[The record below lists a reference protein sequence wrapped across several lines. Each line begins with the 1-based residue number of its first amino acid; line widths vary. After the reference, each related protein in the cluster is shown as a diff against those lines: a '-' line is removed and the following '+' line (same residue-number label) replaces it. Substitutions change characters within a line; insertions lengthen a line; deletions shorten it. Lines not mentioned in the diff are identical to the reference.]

1 MESYNEKYTIRLIG
15 PFDIFAPSGD
25 RIDIKSKKS
34 VAILSILSLSRD
46 GLRSRSS
53 IQDMLWGSRE
63 PVQAQSSL
71 RREISTLKSLLST
84 PGYPE
89 ILRVEQSRI
98 SINLAN
104 VNIDVLSVLSGE
116 TAAPDL
122 SFDTQ
127 LLEGLDIPDA
137 EPFEEWLRL
146 YREKIRE
153 LKDPGPASAI
163 NAPAQANNSFRGIVG
178 HAPPSPALLAS
189 GEAPRLAGKPSIAVL
204 PFVDHSTATGESF
217 LGDGIAEDISI
228 NLGRYSSLFVIASAS
243 SLTYRNNTVPPG
255 DICRQLGVRYLLNGT
270 VRQSGD
276 KIRITVSLSDGIAGQ
291 QLWAERFDGF
301 LDDVFAM
308 QDSIT
313 TSVGPRIDLSIEESE
328 RRRALSRPVQNADAY
343 HLFWRANALFRQ
355 WGREPM
361 LEAIQLAEQ
370 VLDLEPNNAW
380 AASLAAFCHS
390 SAYASSWSDDRA
402 KSRLAAERYYALA
415 MRNGG
420 DDPIVLGYCAGTLVA
435 ISGDLS
441 VAARLIDRALE
452 LQPISPATFFWGGWT
467 DIAVGNLQRAQER
480 FELALRLSPRSAA
493 RAFSITGVGVC
504 LLASGAFAEAIAVLE
519 EAVQHIP
526 DYPITLAGL
535 CVAAAA
541 SGRTAMAKEYANR
554 LHAAGGVDQV
564 LVLLKNPQQREM
576 FLAGLALAEQG

>member
-1 MESYNEKYTIRLIG
+1 MGVIQNKYKIQLIG
-15 PFDIFAPSGD
+15 PFNMFTPTGVRLDI
-25 RIDIKSKKS
+25 RSKKS
-34 VAILSILSLSRD
+34 AAILSLLSLSRG
-46 GLRSRSS
+46 GLRTRASL
-53 IQDMLWGSRE
+53 QDMLWGSRD
-63 PVQAQSSL
+63 PIQAQASL
-71 RREISTLKSLLST
+71 RREISTLKNLLSKA
-84 PGYPE
+84 GEPE
-89 ILRVEQSRI
+89 ILLIQQSR
-98 SINLAN
+98 
-104 VNIDVLSVLSGE
+104 LSLDLDKIEVDALNVLSGSLN
-116 TAAPDL
+116 AAG
-122 SFDTQ
+122 STFDAE

-137 EPFEEWLRL
+137 EPFEEWLRMH
-146 YREKIRE
+146 REKLRE
-153 LKDPGPASAI
+153 I
-163 NAPAQANNSFRGIVG
+163 NTAGIVRTAHAPAPVQSSFRGIVG
-178 HAPPSPALLAS
+178 HSPPSPVSVAS

-243 SLTYRNNTVPPG
+243 SLTYRNNIVPPS

-270 VRQSGD
+270 VRQSGNE
-276 KIRITVSLSDGIAGQ
+276 IRITVSLSDGIAGQ
-291 QLWAERFDGF
+291 QLWAERFEGF

-355 WGREPM
+355 WDREPM

-380 AASLAAFCHS
+380 AASLAAFCHG
-390 SAYASSWSDDRA
+390 SAYASSWSDDLE

-415 MRNGG
+415 IRNGG
-420 DDPIVLGYCAGTLVA
+420 DDPIVLGYCAGTLLT

-467 DIAVGNLQRAQER
+467 DIAGGNLRRAQER

-493 RAFSITGVGVC
+493 RAFSITGIGIC

-526 DYPITLAGL
+526 EYPITLAGL
-535 CVAAAA
+535 CVASAAL
-541 SGRTAMAKEYANR
+541 GRAAMAKDYAAR
-554 LHAAGGVDQV
+554 LRAAGGVEQV

-576 FLAGLALAEQG
+576 FLAGLALAEQV